1 MYVKVS
7 QVLDLIDSGDIAL
20 PEFQRGYVWNRDQ
33 VRGLFSSLYRGY
45 PVGSFMTWNTKA
57 EGAAARGGPVAVD
70 GTVKLLLDG
79 QQRAT
84 TLYGVMRGKAPK
96 FFEGSSSTFSGLHF
110 NLEDES
116 FEFYAPGKM
125 KGNAAWISVTELM
138 SQGIGPFIARA
149 QQLSGQGAT
158 PIAEYINRLNKI
170 TQIAAI
176 DVHI

>member
-45 PVGSFMTWNTKA
+45 PGGSFMTWNTKA
-57 EGAAARGGPVAVD
+57 EGSATRGGSVAVD

-84 TLYGVMRGKAPK
+84 TLYGVIRGAAPQ
-96 FFEGSSSTFSGLHF
+96 FFEGHATAFTGLHF
-110 NLEDES
+110 NLDDES
-116 FEFYAPGKM
+116 FEFYAPAKM
-125 KGNAAWISVTELM
+125 KDNPTWVDVTQLM
-138 SQGIGPFIARA
+138 KTGLGSYWSAVNSLA
-149 QQLSGQGAT
+149 
-158 PIAEYINRLNKI
+158 
-170 TQIAAI
+170 
-176 DVHI
+176 